1 MLTFIFCSCSKCSLV
16 GEAEQAFFAMKH
28 HGYLSDTSTFN
39 AMISMYG
46 KKGMI
51 DLATDTYALLRKTG
65 LNPDVV
71 TYNCLMSM
79 YGREGMYRKCEATL
93 RECAAAGVTPDLVSY
108 NTVIFAYRYFH
119 VTCVLN
125 GRSCCH
131 GPLVFVC
138 IEPRV

>member
-1 MLTFIFCSCSKCSLV
+1 
-16 GEAEQAFFAMKH
+16 MKH

-51 DLATDTYALLRKTG
+51 DLATDIYALLRKTG

-79 YGREGMYRKCEATL
+79 YGREGMYRKCEAVL
-93 RECAAAGVTPDLVSY
+93 RECAAAGETPDLVSY
-108 NTVIFAYRYFH
+108 NTVIFAYRYLYI
-119 VTCVLN
+119 VGVSI
-125 GRSCCH
+125 GRMCCSCTS
-131 GPLVFVC
+131 
-138 IEPRV
+138 